1 MWRGDV
7 KGMREIIE
15 SDFFV
20 RKRIDKRINWFGI
33 WWLRFITK
41 NFKEFE
47 EKYQISRNVFQYEYE
62 TSNFGQ
68 YFDVKLNQII
78 NIWIGYDY
86 SEIVNTMVLN
96 KNNFFIAVSYS
107 NFCVYGY
114 TKVKRYRRTGYTTIE
129 NKSSEIWYYKN
140 ISKINKKRVQNE
152 LCTVIETINKTQE
165 GEK

>member
-107 NFCVYGY
+107 NFCVDGY